1 MLPLTCALPAAS
13 CCRLRA
19 AARFQLGASRVA
31 RSQHACRCSLARTG
45 SRRRRRRRLAG
56 TRLVSCAGFSQDSPA
71 SSFELEPGLEQLASE
86 TRRDET
92 QEKGERKSEKAVLGR
107 RNWKKEQQLG
117 NWRRA
122 RASSE
127 SSFLRARSLSSFL
140 QHQARLL
147 FSRTLP
153 LARQATLFM
162 WQRASVNDLARNL
175 LRQRARASRDQTRSG
190 RRRLVASR
198 RAELHASFE
207 WSRARRTRGK
217 LLAPRTI
224 RRRARKQTN
233 KRTFLS
239 HTLTRAPSQLCHGD
253 TSRARS
259 GSAEGSLLAG
269 ARGSRT
275 S

>member
-122 RASSE
+122 RE
-127 SSFLRARSLSSFL
+127 LRVE
-140 QHQARLL
+140 
-147 FSRTLP
+147 FS
-153 LARQATLFM
+153 
-162 WQRASVNDLARNL
+162 
-175 LRQRARASRDQTRSG
+175 ARAF
-190 RRRLVASR
+190 A
-198 RAELHASFE
+198 F
-207 WSRARRTRGK
+207 
-217 LLAPRTI
+217 
-224 RRRARKQTN
+224 
-233 KRTFLS
+233 FLPP
-239 HTLTRAPSQLCHGD
+239 A
-253 TSRARS
+253 S
-259 GSAEGSLLAG
+259 GSAFVQPNAAAG
-269 ARGSRT
+269 PTSHPFYVAARQCQ
-275 S
+275 